1 MMEKSLTMVDSF
13 VCIDLE
19 TTGLNPKR
27 DKIIEIGAVKV
38 ERGQIVDLFETF
50 VNPHRKLEERIV
62 QLTGITDEDL
72 SGAPDMAQVLPQVL
86 AFIGEDILLGHSIL
100 FDYSFLNNG
109 LLPAG
114 LVNLTASIASLKT
127 MAGVRKEE
135 HLQVFTEL
143 EAVAKVQS
151 IKSSNAIE
159 GIVTSDE
166 RIAAIVNQNSA
177 PLNHNEAEIAGYRD
191 ALNEIHQGHAYID
204 FRERDILRLHEI
216 MMSLAGYEYGGQYKT
231 DDNVILEVDADG
243 NRRVRFR
250 PTPASETKQAMEQL
264 ELAYMEAKSDAAINQ
279 LLLIPCVILDF
290 LCIHPFRDGNGRMS
304 RLLSLLLLYKNGYD
318 AGKYVSFEEQI
329 NNYKAYYYEALRQS
343 STGWE
348 TNENDYFPFME
359 NFLSTLYMCYK
370 ELDKRF
376 AVVHGKKVTKKARI
390 EATILNSLTPVSKSD
405 ICHILPDVSP
415 TTVEA
420 VLGAMVKA
428 GTILKIGQG
437 RASRYIAR

>member
-1 MMEKSLTMVDSF
+1 M
-13 VCIDLE
+13 
-19 TTGLNPKR
+19 R
-27 DKIIEIGAVKV
+27 
-38 ERGQIVDLFETF
+38 R
-50 VNPHRKLEERIV
+50 
-62 QLTGITDEDL
+62 
-72 SGAPDMAQVLPQVL
+72 
-86 AFIGEDILLGHSIL
+86 

-109 LLPAG
+109 LLPAN
-114 LVNLTASIASLKT
+114 LVNLTSSIASLKT

-135 HLQVFTEL
+135 YAKVFTEL
-143 EAVAKVQS
+143 EAVAKIQS

-191 ALNEIHQGHAYID
+191 ALNAIHTDHTHMD
-204 FRERDILRLHEI
+204 FRQRDILRLHEMLMAI
-216 MMSLAGYEYGGQYKT
+216 AGYEYGGQYKT
-231 DDNVILEVDADG
+231 DDNVILEVDPNG

-250 PTPASETKQAMEQL
+250 PTPADETAEAMEQL
-264 ELAYMEAKSDAAINQ
+264 ELAYMDARDDANINQ

-329 NNYKAYYYEALRQS
+329 NKYKAFYYEALKQS
-343 STGWE
+343 SDGWA
-348 TNENDYFPFME
+348 ENQNTYFPIIE

-376 AVVHGKKVTKKARI
+376 AVVHGKKITKKARI
-390 EATILNSLTPVSKSD
+390 EATVLNSLTPLSKAE
-405 ICHILPDVSP
+405 ICQILPDVSP

-420 VLGAMVKA
+420 VLGAMVKD
-428 GTILKIGQG
+428 GSIKRIGSA
-437 RASRYIAR
+437 RASRYIKA

>member
-1 MMEKSLTMVDSF
+1 M
-13 VCIDLE
+13 
-19 TTGLNPKR
+19 
-27 DKIIEIGAVKV
+27 
-38 ERGQIVDLFETF
+38 
-50 VNPHRKLEERIV
+50 RK
-62 QLTGITDEDL
+62 
-72 SGAPDMAQVLPQVL
+72 
-86 AFIGEDILLGHSIL
+86 

-109 LLPAG
+109 LLPAN
-114 LVNLTASIASLKT
+114 LVNLTANISALKT

-135 HLQVFTEL
+135 FTQIFTEL

-191 ALNEIHQGHAYID
+191 ALNEIHLGYQHID
-204 FRERDILRLHEI
+204 FRESDILRLHEI
-216 MMSLAGYEYGGQYKT
+216 MMTFTGYEYGGQYKT
-231 DDNVILEVDADG
+231 DDNVILEVDSEG
-243 NRRVRFR
+243 NRRIRFR
-250 PTPASETKQAMEQL
+250 PTPANETAKAMEQL
-264 ELAYMEAKSDAAINQ
+264 VLAYMEARSNANINQ

-304 RLLSLLLLYKNGYD
+304 RLLSLLLLYKSGFD

-329 NNYKAYYYEALRQS
+329 NNYKAYYYESLRES
-343 STGWE
+343 SEGWDS
-348 TNENDYFPFME
+348 NKNSYFPFIE

-376 AVVHGKKVTKKARI
+376 AVLNGKKITKTARI
-390 EATILNSLTPVSKSD
+390 EATVLNSLTPLSKSE
-405 ICHILPDVSP
+405 ICKILPDVSP

-420 VLGAMVKA
+420 VLGTMVKR
-428 GTILKIGQG
+428 GDIKRLGSG
-437 RASRYIAR
+437 RATRYIKA